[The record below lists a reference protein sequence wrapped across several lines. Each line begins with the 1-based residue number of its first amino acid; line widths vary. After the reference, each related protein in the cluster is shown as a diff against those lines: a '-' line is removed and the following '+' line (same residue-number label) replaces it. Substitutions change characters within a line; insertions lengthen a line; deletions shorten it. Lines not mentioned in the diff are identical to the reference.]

1 MKVIAEEYRYF
12 ANEKPKIKFI
22 LQKSTPGQKFS
33 RNRRSKS
40 RDFEQRIAALE
51 RRFED
56 GKFCLSKIQPGQ
68 EGVSELGIH
77 NVTIHA
83 SDFDPV
89 VVIDGVK
96 LTGIQR
102 VAITKSA
109 IGPVKVEL
117 VGTVSNE
124 VQICP

>member
-22 LQKSTPGQKFS
+22 LQKSTPGQGLGRK
-33 RNRRSKS
+33 RRSEN
-40 RDFEQRIAALE
+40 RDLEQRIAALE

-56 GKFCLSKIQPGQ
+56 GKNLSKIQPGQ

-83 SDFDPV
+83 SDFDPA